1 MGKTIGHAVLWP
13 APPAVP
19 YRAGSPSHSSQPG
32 SEKSLVVTVV
42 AAEKNSCSQARSRA
56 SKHSAQLRRG
66 KNSSQL
72 TEDLA
77 QGHSQDSTWPGTGPP
92 PARITL
98 RKEGG
103 GAPGR
108 GQELPAPAWA
118 RQHTGRNVPSSA
130 GPPSACRLPHPGMAE
145 CNPGAAGGCS
155 AEAAV
160 QPPSQTTNPPF
171 PFVHKRVPRKP
182 GCVQAWR
189 SAFTSVTQGTNH
201 PRPEGVA
208 HHALSGPSSLPRL
221 TKCLDAHS
229 SEAPGRRTKG
239 ETYII
244 CKHAPLPPGLCR
256 HPGQP
261 TRTDSHPPPPAPQHL
276 SPGMPWEV
284 QRAGL
289 CRRCCWIK
297 RKMLS

>member
-1 MGKTIGHAVLWP
+1 M
-13 APPAVP
+13 
-19 YRAGSPSHSSQPG
+19 
-32 SEKSLVVTVV
+32 VV
-42 AAEKNSCSQARSRA
+42 AEKNSCSQARSRA

-98 RKEGG
+98 RKGGG
-103 GAPGR
+103 GAG
-108 GQELPAPAWA
+108 
-118 RQHTGRNVPSSA
+118 A
-130 GPPSACRLPHPGMAE
+130 G
-145 CNPGAAGGCS
+145 PGAAGARLGPSAHGKECSFLRRPAQRVPPAAPWHGRVQPRGGWGCS
-155 AEAAV
+155 AEAV
-160 QPPSQTTNPPF
+160 QRPSQTTNPPF

-229 SEAPGRRTKG
+229 SEAPGRRAKG
-239 ETYII
+239 ETYTI

-261 TRTDSHPPPPAPQHL
+261 TRTDSHPPPLHPSISAQECRGRCSGPACADAA
-276 SPGMPWEV
+276 
-284 QRAGL
+284 AGL
-289 CRRCCWIK
+289 KGKCFLNEIK
-297 RKMLS
+297 REACSPALRWCPKNPAQGYGD